1 MKPEIEALFYEYL
14 RVAGDDK
21 PAAAILVLADVL
33 APVPRTEIVPATT
46 VDGRLLSVQEAGK
59 RLNLSS
65 RLVYKKCLTGE
76 LRPVKIDRRIY
87 IPVSEIERCEACQ

>member
-1 MKPEIEALFYEYL
+1 MK
-14 RVAGDDK
+14 
-21 PAAAILVLADVL
+21 AA
-33 APVPRTEIVPATT
+33 E
-46 VDGRLLSVQEAGK
+46 EAGK

-87 IPVSEIERCEACQ
+87 IPVVEIERYEANQ

>member
-1 MKPEIEALFYEYL
+1 VKSEIEVLFYEYL

-21 PAAAILVLADVL
+21 PAAAILTLADVL
-33 APVPRTEIVPATT
+33 APSPRTEIVPAPA
-46 VDGRLLSVQEAGK
+46 VDSRLLSVEEAGK

-87 IPVSEIERCEACQ
+87 IPLSEIERYEDSR

>member
-1 MKPEIEALFYEYL
+1 MKSEIEALFYEYL

-21 PAAAILVLADVL
+21 PAAAILTLADVL
-33 APVPRTEIVPATT
+33 APSPRTEIVPAPT
-46 VDGRLLSVQEAGK
+46 VDSRLLSVEEAGK

-76 LRPVKIDRRIY
+76 LRPVKIDRRMFV
-87 IPVSEIERCEACQ
+87 PLSEIERFEAQE